1 MSRFS
6 RTVSSTS
13 RVSSCGTTP
22 RRARIA
28 GPSVTGFMPRM
39 TSSPALGGETQPI
52 MRIVED
58 LPAPLGP
65 RNPNASPRRSS
76 KSMPST
82 AVNSPNRLVRPVA
95 WISTSGWGTR
105 VTLPNGSVSSEPITG
120 QVRVTSATAGH
131 PSTGG
136 TVLSGSGSGGRGRR
150 QIQQVSSIRK
160 LYARFRQLIHEGF
173 KFLVIGAVGF
183 MVTFGVAN
191 ALHPIGKYKAI
202 TIATILATA
211 ITYLGNRYWTFRHR
225 QGKGTT
231 RDSIMFFVLNGIGL
245 LIYYGCI
252 GLIDLAGLGHS
263 VAWYN
268 VALVVGTGLGT
279 LFRFWSYRKWI
290 WLAHPTSF
298 AGSHEELPDD
308 MAAVG
313 VGPGTHDPGGDS
325 RPREH
330 ADARREV

>member
-1 MSRFS
+1 
-6 RTVSSTS
+6 
-13 RVSSCGTTP
+13 
-22 RRARIA
+22 
-28 GPSVTGFMPRM
+28 M
-39 TSSPALGGETQPI
+39 TSSPELGGETQPI
-52 MRIVED
+52 MRIVDD

-65 RNPNASPRRSS
+65 RKPNASPRRSS

-95 WISTSGWGTR
+95 RMSTSGWGTP
-105 VTLPNGSVSSEPITG
+105 VTLPNGSVSSERITG
-120 QVRVTSATAGH
+120 KAGVTSVTAGQL
-131 PSTGG
+131 STGG

-183 MVTFGVAN
+183 AVTFGVAN

-211 ITYLGNRYWTFRHR
+211 MTYLGNRYWTFAHR
-225 QGKGTT
+225 ESKGTT
-231 RDSIMFFVLNGIGL
+231 RDSTMFFVLNGAGL

-290 WLAHPTSF
+290 WHEKPVLAPGEP
-298 AGSHEELPDD
+298 AEEEAHDL
-308 MAAVG
+308 AAV
-313 VGPGTHDPGGDS
+313 VGAVPVSHHFAADWDAFSRAATNGSGT
-325 RPREH
+325 
-330 ADARREV
+330 